1 MKQSDDLR
9 GPDRTRAPRV
19 GDRAPAPPAPGGL
32 AGLCVA
38 SYASACVWPASRR
51 GRIYEHGYLTRASGV
66 MAGLVLLFVN
76 TVTFALS
83 AAASDA
89 RSEAE
94 AMPGRIVEA
103 ERQSRR
109 GPDRRRLVEPAIDRA
124 PAPPAPEGLVGHEE

>member
-1 MKQSDDLR
+1 MPVSIVLGAKRRVMKQSGDLR
-9 GPDRTRAPRV
+9 GPDRTRARARV

-83 AAASDA
+83 AAEPGLSERTTRSPERCASLECA
-89 RSEAE
+89 R
-94 AMPGRIVEA
+94 GRGRVA
-103 ERQSRR
+103 
-109 GPDRRRLVEPAIDRA
+109 
-124 PAPPAPEGLVGHEE
+124 